1 MNLEITA
8 EQESWLENSLKY
20 LKFGRISKQE
30 KLRIESSQRSFFR
43 ITSQDHN
50 SLILMVVPHGIDESV
65 ISFVDKAAIFKKYSV
80 NVPNVY
86 SYDLE
91 LGLILVED
99 FGDKI
104 YQYNLQ
110 EDPDYFY
117 EKAINE
123 LVNIQSI
130 EKDINS
136 CLLYTSPS
144 PRD

>member
-1 MNLEITA
+1 MNLEINS

-20 LKFGRISKQE
+20 LKFGKISKQE

-43 ITSQDHN
+43 ITSQGHN
-50 SLILMVVPHGIDESV
+50 SLILMVVPYGIDESV

-117 EKAINE
+117 ERAIN
-123 LVNIQSI
+123 
-130 EKDINS
+130 
-136 CLLYTSPS
+136 
-144 PRD
+144 

>member
-1 MNLEITA
+1 MI
-8 EQESWLENSLKY
+8 
-20 LKFGRISKQE
+20 
-30 KLRIESSQRSFFR
+30 
-43 ITSQDHN
+43 
-50 SLILMVVPHGIDESV
+50 VPHGIDESV
-65 ISFVDKAAIFKKYSV
+65 RSFVDKAAIFKKYSV

-123 LVNIQSI
+123 LVNIQAI
-130 EKDINS
+130 KKNIKILKLVRKIYHHLGKKLEEEMKEQM
-136 CLLYTSPS
+136 
-144 PRD
+144 